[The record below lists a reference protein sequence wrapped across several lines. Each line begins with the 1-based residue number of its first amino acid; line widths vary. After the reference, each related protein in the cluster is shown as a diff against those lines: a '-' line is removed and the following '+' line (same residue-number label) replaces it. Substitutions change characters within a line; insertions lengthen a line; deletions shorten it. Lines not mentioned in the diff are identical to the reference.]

1 MSSLC
6 PQDVTVDLGTSVD
19 KEDIADNELQQQT
32 DTLEGR
38 FESTDQEV
46 PKEGANVLTD
56 KSLSTLDERAV
67 PSEGEGIQLESAAP
81 NQEAEDEQ
89 EGW

>member
-1 MSSLC
+1 M
-6 PQDVTVDLGTSVD
+6 GTSVD
-19 KEDIADNELQQQT
+19 KEDIADDKLQKQT

-38 FESTDQEV
+38 FEATDQEV

-56 KSLSTLDERAV
+56 MSLSTLDERAV
-67 PSEGEGIQLESAAP
+67 PSEGEGIQSESAAP
-81 NQEAEDEQ
+81 KQEGEDEQ

>member
-1 MSSLC
+1 M
-6 PQDVTVDLGTSVD
+6 GTSVD
-19 KEDIADNELQQQT
+19 KEDVANNELQTQT

-38 FESTDQEV
+38 FEATDQEV

-67 PSEGEGIQLESAAP
+67 PSEGEGIQSESAAP
-81 NQEAEDEQ
+81 NQEGEDEQ

>member
-1 MSSLC
+1 M
-6 PQDVTVDLGTSVD
+6 GTSVD
-19 KEDIADNELQQQT
+19 KEDVANNELQTQT

-38 FESTDQEV
+38 FEATDQEV

-56 KSLSTLDERAV
+56 KCLSTLDERSV
-67 PSEGEGIQLESAAP
+67 PSEGEGIQSESAAP
-81 NQEAEDEQ
+81 KQEGEDEQ

>member
-1 MSSLC
+1 M
-6 PQDVTVDLGTSVD
+6 GTSVD
-19 KEDIADNELQQQT
+19 KEDIADNELKQQT
-32 DTLEGR
+32 DTLESC
-38 FESTDQEV
+38 FEATDQEV
-46 PKEGANVLTD
+46 PKEGTNVLTD